1 MRAVLPPVA
10 MLAILAQSGGPVL
23 GPSWVVAIM
32 ALGVLV
38 ALTGHVARSRFVVA
52 VGVGL
57 IFLATAVMVVGAFL
71 DYQGDG
77 SDPRPRGTPGGY

>member
-1 MRAVLPPVA
+1 MRAV
-10 MLAILAQSGGPVL
+10 LAILAQSGGPVL
-23 GPSWVVAIM
+23 GPTSVVAIM

-38 ALTGHVARSRFVVA
+38 ALAGHIARSRFVVA

-57 IFLATAVMVVGAFL
+57 IFLATAVMLVGAFL

-77 SDPRPRGTPGGY
+77 SDPRPRDAPGGF

>member
-1 MRAVLPPVA
+1 MPPPAA
-10 MLAILAQSGGPVL
+10 MPAILAQAGGPAL
-23 GPSWVVAIM
+23 GPGWVVAIM

-38 ALTGHVARSRFVVA
+38 ALAGHVARSRFVVA

-57 IFLATAVMVVGAFL
+57 IFLATAVMLVGAFL

-77 SDPRPRGTPGGY
+77 SDPRPRDAPGGF